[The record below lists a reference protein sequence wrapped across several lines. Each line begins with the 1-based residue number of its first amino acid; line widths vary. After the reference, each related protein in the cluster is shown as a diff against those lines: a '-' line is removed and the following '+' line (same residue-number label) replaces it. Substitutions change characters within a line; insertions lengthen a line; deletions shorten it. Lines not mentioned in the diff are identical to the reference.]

1 MTQEEKNIKIEKINE
16 IIFLNKISEELWQY
30 HPDNPNKVDVVKDF
44 KTINSQITNLQKEIQ
59 NHLWH

>member
-59 NHLWH
+59 DLQE